1 MTDLLRNAFDLG
13 YRHVDTAVLYGNESL
28 IGESLRAIFS
38 EGKYKREDIFIVT
51 KLFLLPVQTLL
62 KQSRNLFRIYK
73 SSNLIFCM
81 FILLV
86 HPQKTTIGLG
96 ITSLYMFNGLNQ
108 NKYMLLASLN
118 QLVYLI
124 STFRAQLICSPTRR
138 LSLSVIKSNC
148 MFSSS
153 NLSSFASARKLASM
167 SQHTPLWLI
176 STLLLAMKFSRKLLQ
191 DTTLQLPKFFLLS
204 FSNKE

>member
-1 MTDLLRNAFDLG
+1 MATSANFAPLVTLSDGNKMPMLGLGTWQTTNKKEMTDLLRNAFDLG

-96 ITSLYMFNGLNQ
+96 ITSLYMFNGLN
-108 NKYMLLASLN
+108 
-118 QLVYLI
+118 
-124 STFRAQLICSPTRR
+124 
-138 LSLSVIKSNC
+138 
-148 MFSSS
+148 
-153 NLSSFASARKLASM
+153 
-167 SQHTPLWLI
+167 
-176 STLLLAMKFSRKLLQ
+176 
-191 DTTLQLPKFFLLS
+191 
-204 FSNKE
+204 